1 MTHHHSIRKFAI
13 VGSLLLSS
21 ACATTQRHAVTPL
34 PVRLLSPTPFRVHV
48 RAPDDAVV
56 ASCEVLRISGTVAA
70 VRGDTIEFTA
80 VTSDLLPR
88 GASDCLQGRA
98 GFVVVSQAPALRT
111 EIGRANNG
119 RSAAMIILLSPVLVL
134 TVILI
139 LWSRSNY
146 T

>member
-1 MTHHHSIRKFAI
+1 MTHHRFIGIAI
-13 VGSLLLSS
+13 LGSLLLSS

-48 RAPDDAVV
+48 RAPGDAAVT
-56 ASCEVLRISGTVAA
+56 SCEVLRISGTVAA
-70 VRGDTIEFTA
+70 VRGDTIEFAA

-88 GASDCLQGRA
+88 GTSDCLQGRA

-134 TVILI
+134 VVIMI
-139 LWSRSNY
+139 LLSGSTY